1 MSKIKESL
9 ISLFEQNRIILWY
22 DEDQSFTQEFDTLEL
37 EGIEKIVVENNEFA
51 TKYRMY
57 IQKPSSKF
65 LLYLPYSRP
74 ENDDNWLLDIELSN
88 YVFHTDQEA
97 MTLQEIDLPIHYRPW
112 IKQHLDFFKNKE
124 RVQKFNQLKEK
135 TDDEKLLTFK
145 LIQTVLG
152 ATTASIDEL
161 LKSYTAHFVNDKSD
175 DIDKDLSK
183 FGLFEPFWAEV
194 ANDFNYQTSNC
205 GIYDFLLEVFQK
217 SFLPLSGK
225 VKVNHNAEVLLSNW
239 KDLRSFETTFKEL
252 SKKIETDLNIVV
264 LIKKLSLEELIQEDL
279 FECID
284 QRIIKELIGLI
295 ENDSQSADKIE
306 QILKIR
312 ELKFWNERY
321 TPYYQALSYAIW
333 LMEEVKQNNKI
344 TIADYNEGFKLYT
357 TKWYQI
363 DMYYRLF
370 IQYYRETNQNGVLSS
385 LYQLVHKIYSN
396 TWLPNL
402 SEKWQT
408 VIDKNKDWYIGSQS
422 QTKFFNRDVKSKYLD
437 KGNKLFVIISDGFR
451 YECGRV
457 LHDLFN
463 EEVRFTSELN
473 YQVTNLPSYTQLG
486 MASMLPHTDLSFGEG
501 ESVLIDGKSTQGIQ
515 SRQKILTD
523 NSNVRAAAILAEE
536 LMSLSP
542 KGNDAQTLIQ
552 NNDLIYVYHNRIDKM
567 GDEKTTEDKVIEASK
582 DEILFLMELV
592 KKIANMNGNNIV
604 ITSDHGFVYQH
615 QELLESD
622 FTDAQIEG
630 TVIKDSRRYVLG
642 KNLTYNQ
649 NVLKFTSESLKIKSD
664 IDILI
669 PKGITRLRKQGSG
682 SRYVHGGSTLQETV
696 VPVLFIVKK
705 RSDTVSKV
713 EIDILNKANNKI
725 TTNIHTV
732 KYYQLQAIGTKFIPR
747 TIKSYFAVI
756 DDVEE
761 NKQIIS
767 DVFNYTFDL
776 TTDRTEERE
785 IQNKFTLSTS
795 IKRSSNVYLM
805 VEEKVD
811 KANKWITISKFPY
824 TLSLSLENDFD
835 GF

>member
-9 ISLFEQNRIILWY
+9 VSLFELNRIILWY
-22 DEDQSFTQEFDTLEL
+22 DDDQSFTQEFDTLEL
-37 EGIEKIVVENNEFA
+37 NGVEKIAVENNEFA
-51 TKYRMY
+51 IKYRMY
-57 IQKPSSKF
+57 IQQPSSKF

-97 MTLQEIDLPIHYRPW
+97 MTLQEIDLPILYRAW
-112 IKQHLDFFKNKE
+112 IKNHLEFFRSKE
-124 RVQKFNQLKEK
+124 RIQKFNQLKEK
-135 TDDEKLLTFK
+135 TDDEKQLTFK
-145 LIQTVLG
+145 LIQSVLG

-161 LKSYTAHFVNDKSD
+161 LKMYATHFANEKSE
-175 DIDKDLSK
+175 DIDKDLTK
-183 FGLFEPFWAEV
+183 FGLFEPFWNEV
-194 ANDFNYQTSNC
+194 ATNYNYQTTNF

-217 SFLPLSGK
+217 SFTPLSGK

-239 KDLRSFETTFKEL
+239 KDLRSFEATLKEL
-252 SKKIETDLNIVV
+252 SKRIETDLKIVDV
-264 LIKKLSLEELIQEDL
+264 IKKSALEDLIQEDL

-284 QRIIKELIGLI
+284 QRIIRELIGLI
-295 ENDSQSADKIE
+295 LNDTQTADKIE

-321 TPYYQALSYAIW
+321 TPFYKALSYAVW
-333 LMEEVKQNNKI
+333 LMDEVKANSNI
-344 TIADYNEGFKLYT
+344 SIADYNEGFKRYT
-357 TKWYQI
+357 TNWYQI

-370 IQYYRETNQNGVLSS
+370 IQHYRETIQNSVLSS
-385 LYQLVHKIYSN
+385 LYQLIHKIYSN
-396 TWLPNL
+396 TWLPAL

-408 VIDKNKDWYIGSQS
+408 VIDKNKDWYNGSQS
-422 QTKFFNRDVKSKYLD
+422 QTKFFNRDVKSKYLE

-457 LHDLFN
+457 LHDMFN
-463 EEVRFTSELN
+463 EEVRFTSELS

-486 MASMLPHTDLSFGEG
+486 MASLLPHTDLSFGEG
-501 ESVLIDGKSTQGIQ
+501 ESVFADGKSTQGIQ

-523 NSNVRAAAILAEE
+523 NLTQRATAINAEA

-542 KGNDAQTLIQ
+542 KGTEAQTLIQ
-552 NNDLIYVYHNRIDKM
+552 NNDLIYVYHNRIDKV
-567 GDEKTTEDKVIEASK
+567 GDEKTTEEKVIDASK
-582 DEILFLMELV
+582 EEILFLIELV
-592 KKIANMNGNNIV
+592 KKIANMNGNHII
-604 ITSDHGFVYQH
+604 ITADHGFVYQN

-630 TVIKDSRRYVLG
+630 TIHKDSRRYVLG
-642 KNLTYNQ
+642 KNLNHNQ
-649 NVLKFTSESLKIKSD
+649 NVVKFTSQSLKIASD
-664 IDILI
+664 VEVLI
-669 PKGITRLRKQGSG
+669 PKGMTRLRKQGSG
-682 SRYVHGGSTLQETV
+682 SRYVHGGATLQETV
-696 VPVLFIVKK
+696 VPVLFIARK

-713 EIDILNKANNKI
+713 EIDIINKANNKI

-732 KYYQLQAIGTKFIPR
+732 KYYQLQAVGVKFIAR

-776 TTDRTEERE
+776 TSDRTEERE

-795 IKRSSNVYLM
+795 IKRSSNVYLV

-811 KANKWITISKFPY
+811 KTNKWITISKFPY
-824 TLSLSLENDFD
+824 SLSLTMENDFD